1 MELIPFGSK
10 YTNDLHLLLLTLF
23 SFQFINNNSIRC
35 TYVFV
40 VSKSIPPIDLFP
52 LALNVR
58 CMNSNNIRMENGFQR
73 LKKIPVEPVVKK
85 RPNFLI
91 CLFELE
97 QFLNSF
103 FFI

>member
-58 CMNSNNIRMENGFQR
+58 CMFEQYSYGKWFSKI
-73 LKKIPVEPVVKK
+73 KKNPSGARCKK
-85 RPNFLI
+85 KAQFSY
-91 CLFELE
+91 LF
-97 QFLNSF
+97 
-103 FFI
+103 I